1 MCSATTPSLLP
12 EDLTVKPIV
21 QALPA
26 QSSIHIIPS
35 ELLRDILSRLGLKA
49 NIHASL
55 VCQTWFQVAV
65 SVRKLQPCPWL
76 FYQMNGEADGD
87 YVLLDRL
94 RSQAY
99 MVYFSDLKDHEFS
112 CSKDGWLLVSK
123 KKFPSYLV
131 FLFNP
136 FTREHIYLP
145 KAAPTSCLAFSE
157 APTSSS
163 CLVISLNDRSICSYI
178 EIATWR
184 PGETLWTTHRFE
196 NLLPGR
202 RWKSCVFSNGV
213 LYCLTTFSNI
223 GIFDPS
229 RATWNIL
236 PVEPCPAFF
245 QVDLRRRVLMTEHEG
260 GIFVMLTSRNKN
272 PLMFKLNLKRNAWE
286 EKRELGGLTVFA
298 SHPTSLTR
306 AGLSVEERNR
316 IYPSHNGHLG
326 VYYSLGD
333 GIISSRFPSSNYL
346 SNRIAWVDPPH
357 NNFNL

>member
-55 VCQTWFQVAV
+55 VCKTWFQVAV
-65 SVRKLQPCPWL
+65 SVRKLQPRPWL

-99 MVYFSDLKDHEFS
+99 KVYFSDLKDHEFS
-112 CSKDGWLLVSK
+112 CSKDGCTDIVL
-123 KKFPSYLV
+123 
-131 FLFNP
+131 
-136 FTREHIYLP
+136 T
-145 KAAPTSCLAFSE
+145 FSE

-163 CLVISLNDRSICSYI
+163 CLVISLNDRSICSSI

-245 QVDLRRRVLMTEHEG
+245 QVDLCRRVLMTEHEG
-260 GIFVMLTSRNKN
+260 GIFVMLTIRNKN